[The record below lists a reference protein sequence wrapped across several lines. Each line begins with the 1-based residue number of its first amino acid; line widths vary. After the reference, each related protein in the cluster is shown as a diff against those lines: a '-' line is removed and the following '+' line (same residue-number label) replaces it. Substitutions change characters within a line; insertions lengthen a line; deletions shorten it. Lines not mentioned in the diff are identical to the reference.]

1 VKEFSMLKQLR
12 PALVVLV
19 AFTVI
24 TGLLYPLAL
33 TGIAQALF
41 PFQANGSLIERDGHV
56 AGSAL
61 IGQAFTAERYFHGRP
76 SAAGDG
82 YDAANSGGSN
92 LGPTNPKLIER
103 IRADAAALRAENPDA
118 AVPMDLVT
126 ASGSGLDPHISPA
139 AAYFQVPRVARA
151 RGLDAAALRALV
163 DAHVEAR
170 QWGFLGEPVV
180 NVLKLNL
187 ALDGQAGG

>member
-1 VKEFSMLKQLR
+1 MLKQLR

-56 AGSAL
+56 VGSAL

-103 IRADAAALRAENPDA
+103 IRADAAALKAENPDA

-126 ASGSGLDPHISPA
+126 ASGSGLDPHISPE

-151 RGLDAAALRALV
+151 RRLGEADLRNLV
-163 DAHVEAR
+163 AGHVEER
-170 QWGFLGEPVV
+170 QFGILGEPVV

-187 ALDGQAGG
+187 ALDAATVK